1 MPSTLIAPGVGFV
14 FCYIYLTVA
23 VNSLSIVGTHTPF
36 ISLSISFL
44 LA

>member
-1 MPSTLIAPGVGFV
+1 MPPTLIAPGVGFV

-23 VNSLSIVGTHTPF
+23 VNFLSTVGTHTPY
-36 ISLSISFL
+36 ISLSISSP